1 MKKLPLNKYVT
12 AFVPK
17 LNHALQGILC
27 SDSPP
32 RIRTSDDQEHEVS
45 LPVTRVKNPPKLK
58 RVNNTKGSWTMQMP
72 TVGTPSVVNA
82 TGSQICGD
90 FYNNDRTGL
99 TNGADAHLTSRAPHM
114 LAELREQ
121 LKFLKSMSSV
131 GPKGASVLRA
141 RCASLQRQIALAEY
155 WVLDLK

>member
-99 TNGADAHLTSRAPHM
+99 TNGADAHLTSRGPSM
-114 LAELREQ
+114 LSELRAQ
-121 LKFLKSMSSV
+121 LKFLKSIRV
-131 GPKGASVLRA
+131 DNLTVDDYRA
-141 RCASLQRQIALAEY
+141 RLAAVEREIALAEY
-155 WVLDLK
+155 WVIDSK